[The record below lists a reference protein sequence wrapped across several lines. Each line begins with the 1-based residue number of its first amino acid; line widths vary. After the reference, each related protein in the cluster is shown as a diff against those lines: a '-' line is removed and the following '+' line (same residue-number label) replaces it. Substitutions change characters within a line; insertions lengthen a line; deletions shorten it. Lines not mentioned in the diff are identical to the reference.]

1 MSIINIYILIINY
14 VPNNLKEL
22 KFKIFNVHISI
33 HIEEKEI
40 NECFEV
46 FVVIL
51 IKYKKRLIWG
61 FWVFK
66 K

>member
-51 IKYKKRLIWG
+51 IKYKKRLI
-61 FWVFK
+61 
-66 K
+66 

>member
-22 KFKIFNVHISI
+22 EFKIFNVHISI
-33 HIEEKEI
+33 HTEEKEI

-51 IKYKKRLIWG
+51 IKYKKRLI
-61 FWVFK
+61 
-66 K
+66 

>member
-22 KFKIFNVHISI
+22 EFKIFNVHISI

-51 IKYKKRLIWG
+51 IKYKKRLI
-61 FWVFK
+61 
-66 K
+66 